1 MNRRATYSQ
10 EVLVRSAAQSRSLV
24 DMMRRLGAPLG
35 SGTRRYLRKRLDH
48 YGIDTSHFAE
58 EPLPGRPRMSYSRE
72 RLEEA
77 AAHSHSVREMLASME
92 IPPYDSAYSHLR
104 KKLEQFGIDTAHFTG
119 KRGTA
124 RERLL
129 PRSALARAVSDSYS
143 VAGVL
148 RLLEI
153 PVGGAG
159 RSLVRRSVA
168 AYGISTAHFTGR
180 GHRRGHA
187 SPQRKSASTILQRL
201 DPGSTRT
208 RTAVL
213 RRALDESGVPQVCD
227 GCGTGDSWQGRR
239 LILEIDHINGDRLD
253 NRIGNLRYLCPS
265 CHSQTKN
272 FSGRGRQGTTT
283 WR

>member
-77 AAHSHSVREMLASME
+77 AAHSHSVREMLAFME
-92 IPPYDSAYSHLR
+92 IPPYDYSHLR